1 MTDTSF
7 SPPTL
12 DTDLVREFVI
22 AGHGDLAR
30 VRELLAEEPALL
42 NAANEWRPGD
52 AETAVQAAAH
62 VGNRDIAEYLLAQGA
77 PLELCTAA
85 MLGRRD
91 EIERALA
98 AAPDAIHAR
107 GAHGIPLLSHAAFS
121 GDVALVAL
129 LYERGA
135 TDGQTMALGNA
146 VSAHHKAVVA
156 WLLENADPDLAAT
169 NYQGKTALDIALES
183 GYGELADLLRAYGA
197 ETA

>member
-1 MTDTSF
+1 MTDINPLS
-7 SPPTL
+7 TL
-12 DTDLVREFVI
+12 DKDLVREFVI
-22 AGHGDLAR
+22 AGHGNLAR
-30 VRELLAEEPALL
+30 VREMLADEPALL
-42 NAANEWRPGD
+42 NTANEWQPGD

-85 MLGRRD
+85 MLGQRD

-98 AAPDAIHAR
+98 ADPDAIHAR

-121 GDVALVAL
+121 GDAALVAS

-135 TDGQTMALGNA
+135 TDGQTMALSNA
-146 VSAHHKAVVA
+146 VSAGRKAVAA

-169 NYQGKTALDIALES
+169 NYQGKTALDIAVES
-183 GYGELADLLRAYGA
+183 GYDEIAALLRAYGA